1 MPWVSP
7 TNVAT
12 GDVLTASK
20 WNQDVVENWNA
31 LGGAWTT
38 YTPAWTS
45 AGTQPAVGNG
55 TASGRY
61 VLVGKFALV
70 EAGVRFGS
78 TSTFGTG
85 AYFLSVPSV
94 AQMRDNAAVNGKI
107 VGMAFAE
114 DAGAA
119 MYPGWASRED
129 AGKVFMSVLNA
140 SGTYGLFNSVTP
152 TVPFTLGNGDG
163 IFIRLMYEVS

>member
-1 MPWVSP
+1 MAFVIP
-7 TNVAT
+7 TDVT
-12 GDVLTASK
+12 VGSVLTASRY
-20 WNQDVVENWNA
+20 NQDVVENWQA

-45 AGTQPAVGNG
+45 SGTQPAVGNG

-61 VLVGKFALV
+61 IVVGKFAVV

-78 TSTFGTG
+78 TSTYGTG
-85 AYFLSVPSV
+85 AYFLSVPAQ
-94 AQMRDNAAVNGKI
+94 AQMRDNAATNGKV

-119 MYPGWASRED
+119 FYPGWASRED
-129 AGKVFMSVLNA
+129 AGKVFMSVINA
-140 SGTYGLFNSVTP
+140 SGTYGLFNSVSN

-163 IFIRLMYEVS
+163 IFMRLMYEVA